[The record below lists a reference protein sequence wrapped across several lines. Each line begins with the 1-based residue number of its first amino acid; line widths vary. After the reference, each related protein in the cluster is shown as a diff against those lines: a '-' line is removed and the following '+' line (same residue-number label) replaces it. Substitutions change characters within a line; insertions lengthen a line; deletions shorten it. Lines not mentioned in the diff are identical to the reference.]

1 MKIVDI
7 SEFYS
12 PTSGGVRTYTEAKFL
27 AADRLGHRLTVIAPG
42 PEDRV
47 ETRGAGKLV
56 WVKSPPLPF
65 DKNYHM
71 FWSRK
76 PVWRILDDEVPDFI
90 EGSSPWRGGWIAGTW
105 PGPAP
110 RALFMHADPV
120 AVYPQTFLG
129 NICSPAQ
136 IDAAFGWFWSY
147 LRRLN
152 SRFDGTI
159 VAGAWL
165 AKRFAEH
172 GLKHLHTVPFGV
184 DIALFSAA
192 SRSEDVRREML
203 RWCGLGPEATLLV
216 TVGRHHPEKR
226 IGLLIDAV
234 TLAQRTCLVG
244 LVIIGDGLSHER
256 VRRKAARA
264 AHIHVA
270 GRVDDRS
277 RLATMMA
284 SADAL
289 LHGSTAE
296 TFGFVTAE
304 ALACGT
310 PVIVPDAGGAGDIAD
325 PAYAQIYASGN
336 ANAAADAIV
345 RFVTRDRSVLS
356 GAAREAGTLIGTIDY
371 HFDKLFSFYEKMKN
385 LSSVRLTQAYAS
397 TSNFSQDDW
406 EWSSN
411 EAGIR

>member
-12 PTSGGVRTYTEAKFL
+12 PTSGGVRTYVEAKFRV
-27 AADRLGHRLTVIAPG
+27 ADHLGHRLTVIAPG

-56 WVKSPPLPF
+56 WVKSPLIPF

-71 FWSRK
+71 FWSK
-76 PVWRILDDEVPDFI
+76 QPVWRILDAEAPDFI

-105 PGPAP
+105 PGTTP

-129 NICSPAQ
+129 NIFSPKQ
-136 IDAAFGWFWSY
+136 IDSAFGWFWSY
-147 LRRLN
+147 LRNLN

-165 AKRFAEH
+165 ARRFAGH

-184 DIALFSAA
+184 DTALFSVA
-192 SRSEDVRREML
+192 RRNEKIRCEML

-234 TLAQRTCLVG
+234 TLAQQTRPVG
-244 LVIIGDGLSHER
+244 LVIMGDGMSHDS
-256 VRRKAARA
+256 VRHKAARA
-264 AHIHVA
+264 IHIHVA
-270 GRVDDRS
+270 GRVDDRP

-289 LHGSTAE
+289 FHGSTAE
-296 TFGFVTAE
+296 TFGFVAAE

-310 PVIVPDAGGAGDIAD
+310 PVIVPEAGGAGDIAA
-325 PAYAQIYASGN
+325 PAYAQTYAPGN
-336 ANAAADAIV
+336 ARKAADAII
-345 RFVTRDRSVLS
+345 RFAERDRITLS
-356 GAAREAGTLIGTIDY
+356 TCAREASARIGTIDH
-371 HFDKLFSFYEKMKN
+371 HFEKLFSLYEQMRCSPSMN
-385 LSSVRLTQAYAS
+385 LATSSAS
-397 TSNFSQDDW
+397 
-406 EWSSN
+406 
-411 EAGIR
+411 GILHRDRVFQ